1 MEAMHAGY
9 PLPLGARKARLE
21 HSQYLV
27 GIPKRLVAHWAI
39 GTQTQLFWTLI
50 DDQTVIIQKLAP
62 LLPGRPIALDDP
74 RNTLSDVATDLD

>member
-1 MEAMHAGY
+1 MGTMPAEY

-21 HSQYLV
+21 HAQYLV
-27 GIPKRLVAHWAI
+27 GIPKRLVARWAI

-62 LLPGRPIALDDP
+62 PLPGRPLAHDDP